1 MDFKS
6 SETKRNLMRAFA
18 GESQARNRYTIAAAQ
33 AKGQKLHVIEAVFSF
48 TAEQERQHAEVFYN
62 HLNGLSGET
71 VQIDG
76 GYPVDISPSV
86 SELLRFA
93 QHNEYEEYSDVY
105 RAFGETAKKEGFT
118 AAANSFFLIAEIEKL
133 HGDRFQAFAELMEKE
148 RLFVSDV
155 QCRWMCLNC
164 GYIYEGTEVPA
175 VCPAC
180 LHDRG
185 FFIRLELAPYT
196 GDGVIRS

>member
-33 AKGQKLHVIEAVFSF
+33 AKEQKLHVIEAVFSF
-48 TAEQERQHAEVFYN
+48 TAEQERRHAEVFYN
-62 HLNGLSGET
+62 HLSGLSGET
-71 VQIDG
+71 VSIDG
-76 GYPVDISPSV
+76 GYPVDVSPSV

-105 RAFGETAKKEGFT
+105 RTFGETAKKEGFT
-118 AAANSFFLIAEIEKL
+118 AAATSFFLIAEIEKL
-133 HGDRFQAFAELMEKE
+133 HGDRFRAFAELMEKE

-196 GDGVIRS
+196 GDGVI